1 MYLDYDN
8 QEKGYEKF
16 ELTRENIRKNIGR
29 QICFVDKRTVD
40 KYRGYY
46 SVEYGILYEIKYS
59 RLFLDDGNREVDIR
73 DVVACG
79 IKI

>member
-1 MYLDYDN
+1 MN
-8 QEKGYEKF
+8 RKRVK
-16 ELTRENIRKNIGR
+16 NIRKNIGK

-40 KYRGYY
+40 IYRGYY
-46 SVEYGILYEIKYS
+46 NVGYGILYEIKYS

-73 DVVACG
+73 DVIACG